1 MNDQELRTK
10 VQKALDNK
18 LSGVKDNPWLAQRII
33 NSADGEEPVM
43 KKKLSFSIVFVVVAV
58 LVLGTALAVALNT
71 EFFSHV
77 FGNETRENVAEHME
91 TFDNGKGGTYDYLYP
106 AREYVDTD
114 PELAEKLIGSQMMND
129 PVAVQIGD
137 YTLTVL
143 NAVRDENAMV
153 MEMTLECP
161 TGVKGMNYDRLTNEG
176 KGAWFADDAGYYFGV
191 DRAAEMMYVDM
202 QNSTENCLRIYYY
215 CVFFEKLADGESP
228 VLTAA
233 TVSAGAGPEE
243 KVFEPQEIVIP
254 ASKAVSTVRFTAED
268 GSLIE
273 LAPFSLRV
281 CPNAKA
287 DSSVTTVQDP
297 ESGNE
302 PAIVISQMDPDSLSD
317 LAIEM
322 KDGETFTVLGGDK
335 LDNTMYMCGGLGE
348 SFQDTSMVLNR
359 LVDPQAVKCIRIN
372 GTAYLP
378 EE

>member
-18 LSGVKDNPWLAQRII
+18 LSGVKDNPWLAQRVM
-33 NSADGEEPVM
+33 NRADEEEPIV
-43 KKKLSFSIVFVVVAV
+43 KKRLSFGIVFVIAAV
-58 LVLGTALAVALNT
+58 LVLGTAVAVAIHT
-71 EFFSHV
+71 DFFNRV
-77 FGNETRENVAEHME
+77 FGNETRENVTEHLE
-91 TFDNGKGGTYDYLYP
+91 TFDNGKGGTYEYLYP
-106 AREYVDTD
+106 AREYVATD
-114 PELAEKLIGSQMMND
+114 PDLAEKLIGGQVMGD
-129 PVAVQIGD
+129 PIAVQIGD
-137 YTLTVL
+137 HTLTVL

-161 TGVKGMNYDRLTNEG
+161 TGVRGLNYDRLTNED
-176 KGAWFADDAGYYFGV
+176 KGAWFADDAEYFFGV
-191 DRAAEMMYVDM
+191 DMAAEMMYVDM

-233 TVSAGAGPEE
+233 TVSGEAGSEE

-254 ASKAVSTVRFTAED
+254 ANKAVSTARFAAED
-268 GSLIE
+268 GSKVE

-281 CPNAKA
+281 CPNPGT
-287 DSSVTTVQDP
+287 DSPAIQMP
-297 ESGNE
+297 ESE
-302 PAIVISQMDPDSLSD
+302 EEDAPAIVLSQMDPGSLSD
-317 LAIEM
+317 LVIEM
-322 KDGETFTVLGGDK
+322 KNGETFTVLGGGK

-359 LVDPQAVKCIRIN
+359 LVDPEMVKSIRIN

-378 EE
+378 AE

>member
-1 MNDQELRTK
+1 MFL
-10 VQKALDNK
+10 
-18 LSGVKDNPWLAQRII
+18 
-33 NSADGEEPVM
+33 
-43 KKKLSFSIVFVVVAV
+43 
-58 LVLGTALAVALNT
+58 
-71 EFFSHV
+71 
-77 FGNETRENVAEHME
+77 
-91 TFDNGKGGTYDYLYP
+91 
-106 AREYVDTD
+106 
-114 PELAEKLIGSQMMND
+114 
-129 PVAVQIGD
+129 
-137 YTLTVL
+137 
-143 NAVRDENAMV
+143 
-153 MEMTLECP
+153 
-161 TGVKGMNYDRLTNEG
+161 
-176 KGAWFADDAGYYFGV
+176 
-191 DRAAEMMYVDM
+191 
-202 QNSTENCLRIYYY
+202 
-215 CVFFEKLADGESP
+215 EKLADGESP